1 MKKSETVKMPA
12 KSFSEKK
19 KIWIF
24 NKIINTMP
32 VPNEKLSCNPSC
44 PRQKKIYKQ
53 NVIYKLDKNQ
63 LIRTDQKMIEILEL
77 GVKFPKKVI
86 AKISRKL
93 KLVIK
98 RKKVRKNT
106 KHIYTN
112 IQKNKPKNYEIK
124 NSLFEMKSKLNTV
137 ERNISELEDVIISTI
152 QIEAHKEK
160 MAVKN

>member
-1 MKKSETVKMPA
+1 
-12 KSFSEKK
+12 
-19 KIWIF
+19 
-24 NKIINTMP
+24 MP

-44 PRQKKIYKQ
+44 PPKNIYKQ

-63 LIRTDQKMIEILEL
+63 LIKTDQKMIEILEL
-77 GVKFPKKVI
+77 AVKFLKKVI
-86 AKISRKL
+86 AKISRNL

-98 RKKVRKNT
+98 RKKVGKNI

-137 ERNISELEDVIISTI
+137 ERNISELEDVVISTI
-152 QIEAHKEK
+152 QTEAHKEK